1 MPRNLLLEAEIEAT
15 KHLLAESDAM
25 SELTGDFTE
34 GDAHMQRLLDLGVQ
48 AGLIP
53 QPRQP

>member
-15 KHLLAESDAM
+15 KHLLAECDAI
-25 SELTGDFTE
+25 SEITGDFTE
-34 GDAHMQRLLDLGVQ
+34 GDAHMARLCELAVE